1 MNDRHDDNAPARL
14 LLVDDDASVLA
25 SLRRAIRAGSW
36 EGFSIEVETFTSGA
50 EALERMHEHRFD
62 VLVSDLRMP
71 GMDGLTLLAAAAD
84 IQPECVRLILS
95 GTADFQAMQTAVNG
109 VGIMRYLTK
118 PWDTDVLIRHIDEAM
133 RHSLDQRRQR
143 DQATQWAVSRGEVD
157 RAELERR
164 RLEELEPGI
173 TRVEWAADG
182 SIVISTAD
190 PMV

>member
-1 MNDRHDDNAPARL
+1 MNERHDHIELARV

-25 SLRRAIRAGSW
+25 ALRRAIRGSARI
-36 EGFSIEVETFTSGA
+36 GFQVEVESFTSGV
-50 EALERMHEHRFD
+50 EALQRMHEHRFD

-71 GMDGLTLLAAAAD
+71 GMDGLTLLAAAAN

-95 GTADFQAMQTAVNG
+95 GESDFGTMQTAVNG

-118 PWDTDVLIRHIDEAM
+118 PWDTEVLIRHVDEAV
-133 RHSLDQRRQR
+133 RHSLSQRRQR
-143 DQATQWAVSRGEVD
+143 DQATQWAVSHGQVD

-164 RLEELEPGI
+164 RLEDLEPGI
-173 TRVEWAADG
+173 TKVEWAADG